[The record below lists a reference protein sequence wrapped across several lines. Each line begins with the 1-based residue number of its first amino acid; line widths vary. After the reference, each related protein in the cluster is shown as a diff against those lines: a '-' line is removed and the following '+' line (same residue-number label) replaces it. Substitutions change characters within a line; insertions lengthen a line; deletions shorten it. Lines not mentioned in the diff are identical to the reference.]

1 MGRYLKWM
9 VAAALVAATPV
20 AAQADYV
27 YNFTKLSLNT
37 TEFVGSQLQMTVTP
51 GADGYVNFKFE
62 NLVGIASSITDV
74 YFDDGTLLDIGSI
87 TFSDGVSFAQPATPG
102 NLPDA
107 NLANPDFVTD
117 PEHQWSLDSDV
128 PDVKANGINAA
139 GEWLMVTFQLLEGR
153 TFADTIAAL
162 SCSSEDPDDW
172 LRVGLHVQAIGE
184 EEGSAAYMSVI
195 PAPGA
200 ALLGV
205 LGVGLVGWLLYRRL
219 S

>member
-1 MGRYLKWM
+1 MGRYLKW
-9 VAAALVAATPV
+9 VAAAALVAATPV

-27 YNFTKLSLNT
+27 YNFTKLSVNT
-37 TEFVGSQLQMTVTP
+37 TEFVGSQLQMTVSP
-51 GADGYVNFKFE
+51 GASGYVNFKFK

-74 YFDDGTLLDIGSI
+74 YFDDGTLLAIGSI
-87 TFSDGVSFAQPATPG
+87 TFSDGVSFAQPANPG

-107 NLANPDFVTD
+107 NLANPDFVTT
-117 PEHQWSLDSDV
+117 HQWSLDSDH
-128 PDVKANGINAA
+128 PDVMANGINAA
-139 GEWLMVTFQLLEGR
+139 DEWLMVTFQLLENQ

-162 SCSSEDPDDW
+162 ADGS
-172 LRVGLHVQAIGE
+172 LRVGLHVQSIGE
-184 EEGSAAYMSVI
+184 EEGSASYLNVI

-205 LGVGLVGWLLYRRL
+205 IGVSLVGWLLYRRL